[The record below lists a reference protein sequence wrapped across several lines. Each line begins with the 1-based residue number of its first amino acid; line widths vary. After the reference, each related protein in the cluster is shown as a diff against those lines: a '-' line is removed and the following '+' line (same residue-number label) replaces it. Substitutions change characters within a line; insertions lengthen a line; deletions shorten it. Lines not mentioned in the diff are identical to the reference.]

1 MSKVYKLSPSD
12 FAYLYEE
19 CKFCYVQKIK
29 NGIYQPSMP
38 MPGIFTAINS
48 RVQGS
53 MVGKNLS
60 DIFSD
65 LPDGEIVS
73 QEGFVESVLVAQTN
87 VFIKGKYDLLMKNP
101 DGTYTVIDL
110 KLSQPGEDKVE
121 KYMSQLLAYKFA
133 FENPK
138 MGESKIIS
146 RLALLI
152 FYPDK
157 VTYIDGITSLN
168 FPHTWL
174 DVPID
179 EARFLNLMKE
189 IDALLQGKD
198 PESNPNCKWCLYR
211 ERLSGPQVIQ
221 DDLPF

>member
-1 MSKVYKLSPSD
+1 MKNYKLSPSD
-12 FAYLYEE
+12 FAYLYED

-29 NGIYQPSMP
+29 YGVTQPSMP

-53 MVGKNLS
+53 LVGRSLNE
-60 DIFSD
+60 IFPD

-73 QEGFVESVLVAQTN
+73 QEGFVESVLVPGTS
-87 VFIKGKYDLLMKNP
+87 VFIKGKYDLLMKNE
-101 DGTYTVIDL
+101 DETYTVIDL
-110 KLSQPGEDKVE
+110 KLSQPGEDKIE
-121 KYMSQLLAYKFA
+121 KYMSQLASYKFA

-138 MGESKIIS
+138 IGEVKIITN
-146 RLALLI
+146 LALLI

-157 VTYIDGITSLN
+157 VTYTDGITSLN

-174 DVPID
+174 PVPID

-189 IDALLQGKD
+189 IDALLQSED
-198 PESNPNCKWCLYR
+198 PAINPDCKWCMYR
-211 ERLSGPQVIQ
+211 EHFTKPRAIQ